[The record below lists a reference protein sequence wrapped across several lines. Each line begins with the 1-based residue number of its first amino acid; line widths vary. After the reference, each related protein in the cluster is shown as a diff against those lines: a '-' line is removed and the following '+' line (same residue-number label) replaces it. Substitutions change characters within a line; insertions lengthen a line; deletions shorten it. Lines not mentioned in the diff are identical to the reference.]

1 MSERPPISPRSP
13 RAALEPE
20 QVPPPPKRSERA
32 RNPFVVVGNAIIT
45 IILISDDRRRRRSTV
60 YGKQMLESPGPLQED
75 KIVNIPR
82 APASGDIADTLQRE
96 GVINVNP
103 WLFIGS
109 VFALKA
115 SSELK
120 PGEYSFQKN
129 ASLRDVIG
137 TIVEGKVVQ
146 HAVTI
151 PEGLTSEQIVARL
164 TDNDIFA
171 GSVREMPREG
181 TLLPET
187 YKFPRGTTREQVIQR
202 MQQTQKRVLA
212 EIWERRNPDIPVKSP
227 EQLVTLAS
235 IVEKETG
242 KADERSRVA
251 AVFANR
257 LRQKIKLQSD
267 PTIIY
272 GLVGG
277 KGTLG
282 RPIKRSE
289 IQQPSPYNTYVIEG
303 LPPGP
308 IANPGR
314 ASLEAAANPART
326 RDLFFVADGT
336 GGHTFTETYDQHQ
349 KNVAKLRAME
359 KQIQNDTVEP
369 AEDAPAAAAGRR
381 AGRYQSDRDHDEAGG
396 AEEAAA
402 RGLRRPGA
410 GPAGRRAID
419 HDAAGGSALTP
430 AVTSPDSRNAIPLWR
445 EIVLRSRRSFRVSQS
460 LSFGEFYA
468 MALSSMTGF
477 ARSHGASGPYTF
489 EWELKSVNAKGFDL
503 RMRLPP
509 GWDELEALAKKRA
522 GEVLSRGT
530 VYANL
535 NVKRAN
541 AVSTIRINED
551 VLASIVKVA
560 GDARRQDRRGGA
572 EHRWAARHQGRHRGR
587 RARKRRGGGQ
597 GGEGRRRRGLRAGA
611 DHLVEM
617 RRREG
622 ATLGQILIQRMD
634 EIEKLAKKAEA
645 APGRKPEAIKARLA
659 EQIAA
664 LLETS
669 ERFDPDRLNQEAIL
683 IAAKADIRE
692 ELDRIA
698 SHIAQA
704 REMIGKG
711 GPVGR
716 RLDFLAQEFNREVN
730 TCCSKSNDLELTN
743 TGLEMKNVV
752 EQFREQ
758 VQNLE

>member
-45 IILISDDRRRRRSTV
+45 ILIILMIGAGAAYY
-60 YGKQMLESPGPLQED
+60 YGRQLLETPGPLLED
-75 KIVNIPR
+75 KIVNIPAR
-82 APASGDIADTLQRE
+82 AGKRDIADALQRE

-115 SSELK
+115 SSDLK
-120 PGEYSFQKN
+120 PCEYSFQKN
-129 ASLRDVIG
+129 ASLRDVIA

-151 PEGLTSEQIVARL
+151 PEGLTSEQIVTRL
-164 TDNDIFA
+164 SENDIFA

-212 EIWERRNPDIPVKSP
+212 EIWERRNPDVPIKSP
-227 EQLVTLAS
+227 EALVTLAS

-251 AVFANR
+251 AVFVNR

-289 IQQPSPYNTYVIEG
+289 ITQPSPYNTYVIEG

-336 GGHTFTETYDQHQ
+336 GGHAFTETYDQHQ
-349 KNVAKLRAME
+349 KNVARLRSLE

-369 AEDAPAAAAGRR
+369 AEETAAPAAATPPADSNPT
-381 AGRYQSDRDHDEAGG
+381 ATTTKPTAPK
-396 AEEAAA
+396 
-402 RGLRRPGA
+402 RP
-410 GPAGRRAID
+410 
-419 HDAAGGSALTP
+419 
-430 AVTSPDSRNAIPLWR
+430 
-445 EIVLRSRRSFRVSQS
+445 
-460 LSFGEFYA
+460 
-468 MALSSMTGF
+468 
-477 ARSHGASGPYTF
+477 
-489 EWELKSVNAKGFDL
+489 AK
-503 RMRLPP
+503 P
-509 GWDELEALAKKRA
+509 
-522 GEVLSRGT
+522 T
-530 VYANL
+530 
-535 NVKRAN
+535 
-541 AVSTIRINED
+541 
-551 VLASIVKVA
+551 
-560 GDARRQDRRGGA
+560 
-572 EHRWAARHQGRHRGR
+572 
-587 RARKRRGGGQ
+587 
-597 GGEGRRRRGLRAGA
+597 
-611 DHLVEM
+611 
-617 RRREG
+617 
-622 ATLGQILIQRMD
+622 
-634 EIEKLAKKAEA
+634 A
-645 APGRKPEAIKARLA
+645 APAR
-659 EQIAA
+659 QGAA
-664 LLETS
+664 QSTAT
-669 ERFDPDRLNQEAIL
+669 P
-683 IAAKADIRE
+683 
-692 ELDRIA
+692 
-698 SHIAQA
+698 
-704 REMIGKG
+704 
-711 GPVGR
+711 PV
-716 RLDFLAQEFNREVN
+716 
-730 TCCSKSNDLELTN
+730 
-743 TGLEMKNVV
+743 
-752 EQFREQ
+752 
-758 VQNLE
+758 VQR

>member
-45 IILISDDRRRRRSTV
+45 LLIISMIGAGTAYY
-60 YGKQMLESPGPLQED
+60 YGKQLLETPGPLQED
-75 KIVNIPR
+75 KIVNIPAR
-82 APASGDIADTLQRE
+82 AGKRDIADTLQRE

-103 WLFIGS
+103 WLFIGG
-109 VFALKA
+109 VLALKA
-115 SSELK
+115 SSDLK

-151 PEGLTSEQIVARL
+151 PEGLTSEQIMARL

-212 EIWERRNPDIPVKSP
+212 EIWERRNPDVPIRSP

-251 AVFANR
+251 AVFVNR

-277 KGTLG
+277 KGTLD

-289 IQQPSPYNTYVIEG
+289 IAQPSPYNTYVIDG

-336 GGHTFTETYDQHQ
+336 GGHAFTETYDQHQ
-349 KNVAKLRAME
+349 KNVSRLRSME

-369 AEDAPAAAAGRR
+369 ADDAPPPAAA
-381 AGRYQSDRDHDEAGG
+381 G
-396 AEEAAA
+396 A
-402 RGLRRPGA
+402 P
-410 GPAGRRAID
+410 
-419 HDAAGGSALTP
+419 
-430 AVTSPDSRNAIPLWR
+430 PDTNP
-445 EIVLRSRRSFRVSQS
+445 
-460 LSFGEFYA
+460 
-468 MALSSMTGF
+468 T
-477 ARSHGASGPYTF
+477 
-489 EWELKSVNAKGFDL
+489 
-503 RMRLPP
+503 
-509 GWDELEALAKKRA
+509 
-522 GEVLSRGT
+522 
-530 VYANL
+530 
-535 NVKRAN
+535 
-541 AVSTIRINED
+541 
-551 VLASIVKVA
+551 
-560 GDARRQDRRGGA
+560 
-572 EHRWAARHQGRHRGR
+572 
-587 RARKRRGGGQ
+587 
-597 GGEGRRRRGLRAGA
+597 
-611 DHLVEM
+611 
-617 RRREG
+617 
-622 ATLGQILIQRMD
+622 ATT
-634 EIEKLAKKAEA
+634 KPA
-645 APGRKPEAIKARLA
+645 APKKPTRPATAPAR
-659 EQIAA
+659 QGAA
-664 LLETS
+664 QSTTT
-669 ERFDPDRLNQEAIL
+669 P
-683 IAAKADIRE
+683 
-692 ELDRIA
+692 
-698 SHIAQA
+698 
-704 REMIGKG
+704 
-711 GPVGR
+711 PV
-716 RLDFLAQEFNREVN
+716 
-730 TCCSKSNDLELTN
+730 
-743 TGLEMKNVV
+743 
-752 EQFREQ
+752 
-758 VQNLE
+758 VQR